1 MTEYLTTLACIAGA
15 IGIVVALFAPL
26 ADLIAPL
33 GYEDEDGFHLGVS
46 GSVHNERYTNREVQD
61 HGA

>member
-33 GYEDEDGFHLGVS
+33 GYEDEDGWHAGEKG
-46 GSVHNERYTNREVQD
+46 GSQ
-61 HGA
+61 

>member
-15 IGIVVALFAPL
+15 IGIVTALFAPL

-33 GYEDEDGFHLGVS
+33 GYEDEDGFHLGIGGGELRDLRNLHS
-46 GSVHNERYTNREVQD
+46 GSDTVS
-61 HGA
+61 